1 MAETYDSVLDRIGAF
16 NAATE
21 ALAKGRSREVRCDVP
36 SRPGA
41 WLLLAK
47 SEDNYRI
54 SLPADAVLEA
64 QVGALSTMGFRLQ
77 GDEFAREVR
86 KSERS
91 WTVASQLE
99 DILADIMGLPTDVSI
114 SVETSSAD

>member
-1 MAETYDSVLDRIGAF
+1 MAETYNSVLDRIGAF

-21 ALAKGRSREVRCDVP
+21 SLSKGRAQEVRCDVP
-36 SRPGA
+36 SRPGS

-54 SLPADAVLEA
+54 SLPADAILET
-64 QVGALSTMGFRLQ
+64 QVGALSAMGFRLQ
-77 GDEFAREVR
+77 GDVFVREVR
-86 KSERS
+86 KAERS

-99 DILADIMGLPTDVSI
+99 DILADVMGLPADVAI
-114 SVETSSAD
+114 TVETSAG